1 MTKTY
6 FFIIYIFV
14 LEKVLEIFYLWCSCN
29 LDLCNDE
36 LNESS
41 RHVEFLQ
48 ILSIYFHLLFLMMQL
63 MKSYPDNLHKV
74 KIYNVKKLSKKKFI
88 IMAKPTKHIK

>member
-48 ILSIYFHLLFLMMQL
+48 ILSIYFHLF
-63 MKSYPDNLHKV
+63 
-74 KIYNVKKLSKKKFI
+74 F
-88 IMAKPTKHIK
+88 